1 MWSRRALSAL
11 ALVVTLATAAPAAAE
26 IRIGEI
32 NSYSRIPAFT
42 EPYRRGWQLALEE
55 IEAQGGIRGQRLVVI
70 DRDDAGKPAN
80 AVRLAEELVRGEGV
94 VLLMGGFFSHVGLA
108 LSDFARRNRI
118 LYLATEPLSDALV
131 WSKGHRY
138 TFRLRPSTWMQA
150 HMLAVEAAKLPATR
164 WATIAPNYAYGRD
177 AVAAFRSILEELR
190 PDVVFVGE
198 QWPPLFKIDAGVVV
212 RALSAAE
219 PEAIFNVT
227 FGSDLAEFV
236 REGRL
241 RGLFEGRTVVS
252 LLTGE
257 PEYFEPLGAEAP
269 SGWIVT
275 GYPRA
280 QVDTPAHR
288 RFREAYVRRWGE
300 EPYMGSL
307 VGYTAMKAVAALLER
322 APAYDS
328 ETLVDTLEGLEF
340 DSPVGPIRFRAIDHQ
355 STMGTWVGRLAVVD
369 GKPTMVDWRYADGAD
384 HLPPDE
390 VVRRLRPAD

>member
-1 MWSRRALSAL
+1 MAIRRLL
-11 ALVVTLATAAPAAAE
+11 AAFFATVTLAAGGAGAGE

-42 EPYRRGWQLALEE
+42 EPYRKGWRLALEE
-55 IEAQGGIRGQRLVVI
+55 IEAAGGIRGRRLVVV
-70 DRDDAGKPAN
+70 DRDDAGRPAN
-80 AVRLAEELVRGEGV
+80 AVRIAEELVRGEGV
-94 VLLMGGFFSHVGLA
+94 VLLMGGFFSNVGLA
-108 LSDFARRNRI
+108 LSDFARRYRV

-150 HMLAVEAAKLPATR
+150 HMLAEAAAALPARR
-164 WATIAPNYAYGRD
+164 WATVAPNYAYGKD
-177 AVAAFRSILEELR
+177 AVAAFREILQGLR
-190 PDVVFVGE
+190 PDVTFVAE

-212 RALSAAE
+212 RALAAAE
-219 PEAIFNVT
+219 PEAIYNVT

-257 PEYFEPLGAEAP
+257 PEYLEPLGAEAP
-269 SGWIVT
+269 AGWLVT
-275 GYPRA
+275 GYPWDA
-280 QVDTPAHR
+280 VDTPEHR
-288 RFREAYVRRWGE
+288 RFREAYERRWGE
-300 EPYMGSL
+300 HPYMGSL

-322 APAYDS
+322 APDLDT

-340 DSPVGPIRFRAIDHQ
+340 DSPVGRIRFRALDHQ
-355 STMGTWVGRLAVVD
+355 STMGTWVGRLAVRD
-369 GKPTMVDWRYADGAD
+369 GRPVMVDWRYADGAD